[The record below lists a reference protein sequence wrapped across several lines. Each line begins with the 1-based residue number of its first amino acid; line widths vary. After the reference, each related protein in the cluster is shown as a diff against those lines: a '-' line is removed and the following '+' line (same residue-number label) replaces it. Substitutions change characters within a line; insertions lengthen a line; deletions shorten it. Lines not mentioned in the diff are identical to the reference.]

1 MSQENIEKV
10 RALIPPPDTDLAPI
24 LRDDNLFEAT
34 TEALASVFHPDLE
47 SVAVWQGGTIYSG
60 VQGFREMWLDW
71 LQPYT
76 TYYTRVDEMI
86 DVGDRVVVLVRD
98 HGRLRDTESELDLLA
113 GSIWELREG
122 RIVRVEFCANREQT
136 LEAAG
141 LSE

>member
-1 MSQENIEKV
+1 MSEENVERV

-24 LRDDNLFEAT
+24 LRDDNLFETT

-47 SVAVWQGGTIYSG
+47 SVAVWQGGTTYSG

-98 HGRLRDTESELDLLA
+98 RGRLRDTESELDLLA

-141 LSE
+141 LAE